1 LVWVISVDLRF
12 DAHWLFH
19 QTMAIRTGQFKAD
32 LIARHGLLPCHVLV
46 SLQSY

>member
-1 LVWVISVDLRF
+1 MRNY
-12 DAHWLFH
+12 LFH

-32 LIARHGLLPCHVLV
+32 LIGRHGLLPCHVLV